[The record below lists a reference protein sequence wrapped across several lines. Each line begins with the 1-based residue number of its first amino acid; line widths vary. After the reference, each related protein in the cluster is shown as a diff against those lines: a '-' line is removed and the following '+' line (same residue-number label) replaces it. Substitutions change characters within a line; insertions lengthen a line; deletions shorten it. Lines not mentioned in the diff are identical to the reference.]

1 MNNIDKIISL
11 YRYVKELCALKYT
24 VVTDISKQY
33 WTCFLKDI
41 PNDSENI
48 TMYYRDSVEEEA
60 SDNMVLLEVRKP
72 EFQRCPEPP
81 TLIVEWLEPGWD
93 RFTNAPILKKSL
105 VDRDKELTND
115 EETLEDIE
123 HFEDSNNRVQ
133 AFERWIAL
141 RDTWSDKQRVIN
153 GTRRFFARL
162 FQAYTDIERES
173 ETLEFMIGN
182 GLINDLN
189 NQSISH
195 PVLMKR
201 VKFDFDAKENIIRIS
216 DTDTEPE
223 LYTLLLQEMTDI
235 NYGVVR
241 QLKEDL
247 RENFYHPLDRN
258 DTPDYLKALTHHLCS
273 DSKFIMNEDDQ
284 PGRGDKIVTRCSP
297 VYFIRRRIDG
307 TLKAIEEIIANIE
320 NTGYVPGHLIDL
332 VGART
337 IEVPVDDHELTID
350 EQLAALSGENVD
362 ILLSKEANR
371 EQLEIAERIE
381 LYNAVL
387 VQGPP
392 GT

>member
-1 MNNIDKIISL
+1 
-11 YRYVKELCALKYT
+11 
-24 VVTDISKQY
+24 
-33 WTCFLKDI
+33 
-41 PNDSENI
+41 
-48 TMYYRDSVEEEA
+48 
-60 SDNMVLLEVRKP
+60 
-72 EFQRCPEPP
+72 
-81 TLIVEWLEPGWD
+81 
-93 RFTNAPILKKSL
+93 LKKSL

-307 TLKAIEEIIANIE
+307 TLKAIEEIITNIE

-332 VGART
+332 VGAGT

-350 EQLAALSGENVD
+350 KQLAALSGENVD